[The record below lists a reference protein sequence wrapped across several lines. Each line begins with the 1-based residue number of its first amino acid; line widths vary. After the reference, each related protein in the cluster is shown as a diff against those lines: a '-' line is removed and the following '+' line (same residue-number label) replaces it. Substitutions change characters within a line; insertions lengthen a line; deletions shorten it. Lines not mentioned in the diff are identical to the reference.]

1 MLSKLPLLLLLL
13 PLLAFSSN
21 AQALSIGIPKSLID
35 KAVVAKFPKE
45 KLSVKL
51 ENPSTSFSKERQR
64 IELCGN
70 WSSKLAQKS
79 GDFCIDF
86 QPQWNKAKGDIV
98 LSKLN
103 ILKLTAGDEKSLPS
117 TLAATLNST
126 VLTLLDGTSLYHV
139 PDLVGKHLESIELQE
154 SSFKLVF

>member
-1 MLSKLPLLLLLL
+1 MLSKFPLLLLV
-13 PLLAFSSN
+13 AFCNTPAS
-21 AQALSIGIPKSLID
+21 ALSIGIPKTLID

-51 ENPSTSFSKERQR
+51 ENPITSFSKERQR

-70 WSSKLAQKS
+70 WSSKLPAKT

-86 QPQWNKAKGDIV
+86 QPLWNKSKGDIV

-103 ILKLTAGDEKSLPS
+103 ILKLTSGDEKSLSPA
-117 TLAATLNST
+117 LAATLNSSL
-126 VLTLLDGTSLYHV
+126 LTLLDGTSLYHV
-139 PDLVGKHLESIELQE
+139 PDMVGKHLESIELQE

>member
-1 MLSKLPLLLLLL
+1 MLPQLNLLLLLL
-13 PLLAFSSN
+13 AFCN
-21 AQALSIGIPKSLID
+21 PAQALSIGIPKALID
-35 KAVVAKFPKE
+35 KAVIAKFPKE

-70 WSSKLAQKS
+70 WSSKLAQKA

-86 QPQWNKAKGDIV
+86 QPLWNKAKGDIV

-103 ILKLTAGDEKSLPS
+103 ILKLTAGDEKSLSPA
-117 TLAATLNST
+117 LAATLNST
-126 VLTLLDGTSLYHV
+126 LLTLLDGTSLYHV
-139 PDLVGKHLESIELQE
+139 PDMVGKHLENIELQE